1 MTLPLQNYSHPSGA
15 HGLALISAL
24 LALLVI
30 AVIGVALGTGGAM
43 FRKMVTAQDDQ
54 SISAAAAESV
64 LVAVERGLFVAADT
78 DFELLNPDSGK
89 QGVIVSQLSGS
100 TDPSAQSCAQTSW
113 WMQDSCWGANNGVI
127 KVGSNNALLASG
139 QPLAIANLDLDS
151 MELSA
156 KPQFRIEVDM
166 SNQGL
171 MARNLEVGAS
181 GIRLYQITV
190 RGNGRGDADSYLRS
204 IFGLIDNTQRE

>member
-1 MTLPLQNYSHPSGA
+1 MILPLHSYSRPFRA

-54 SISAAAAESV
+54 SISTAAAESV
-64 LVAVERGLFVAADT
+64 LIAVERGLFVAADT
-78 DFELLNPDSGK
+78 DFDLLNPASGK
-89 QGVIVSQLSGS
+89 TNVIATQLSGS
-100 TDPSAQSCAQTSW
+100 TDPSAQSCAQTTW
-113 WMQDSCWGANNGVI
+113 WMQNGCWSASNGVI
-127 KVGSNNALLASG
+127 KVGSSSLLFAAG
-139 QPLAIANLDLDS
+139 QPLAVANLDLDS
-151 MELSA
+151 MKLSD

-171 MARNLEVGAS
+171 MARNLEVGA
-181 GIRLYQITV
+181 GGVRLYQITV